1 MYLSDTEIFNAWQE
15 GCIICDPFGDP
26 TDTDW
31 PTRLAGV
38 SLDLRL
44 DSALKIYRRM
54 NRTWCDEWDLN
65 SEDNFGR
72 SNNYWLQPGESVLG
86 CTIET
91 VGTTEDS
98 GLLCNLYGKSS
109 LARNFIGVVDLAGQ
123 GDPGFARQW
132 TLEIKNHGH
141 AAFCLKYGMRI
152 AQARFQTICGEVRYP
167 YTTEN
172 GHNYAEQ
179 VGPTNGTL
187 RTVYGTPNA

>member
-1 MYLSDTEIFNAWQE
+1 MYLADTEILKAWDE
-15 GCIICDPFGDP
+15 GRIICEPFGDP

-44 DSALKIYRRM
+44 DSVLKVYRRM
-54 NRTWCDEWDLN
+54 HRDWADEWDLN
-65 SEDNFGR
+65 SEDNYGR
-72 SNNYWLQPGESVLG
+72 PNNYWLQPGESVLG

-91 VGTTEDS
+91 VGTTADS
-98 GLLCNLYGKSS
+98 GLLCNVYGKSS
-109 LARNFIGVVDLAGQ
+109 LARHQIGVVDKAGQ

-132 TLEIKNHGH
+132 TLEIVNNGQS
-141 AAFCLKYGMRI
+141 AFCLKYGMRI
-152 AQARFQTICGEVRYP
+152 CQARFSTILGEVMFP

-179 VGPTNGTL
+179 SGPTVGVL
-187 RTVYGTPNA
+187 KGVYGG